1 MLAKRLGLDVREGK
15 RRQFNFIGKSLREV
29 EPELMDASIEATEE
43 VTIAGCELYLY
54 QRPGLV
60 KIMTKEEKISN
71 VNTGKKRG
79 YLVFICC

>member
-1 MLAKRLGLDVREGK
+1 MFEKESEGSS
-15 RRQFNFIGKSLREV
+15 ISLSLREV

>member
-15 RRQFNFIGKSLREV
+15 RRQFDFIGKSLQEV
-29 EPELMDASIEATEE
+29 EPKLMDASIEATEE
-43 VTIAGCELYLY
+43 VTRAGCELYLY
-54 QRPGLV
+54 QRPGLA